1 METDPYQ
8 RLWEVVKGKGTLL
21 HEGDIFKLG
30 KEQVCVRAV
39 GVTGK
44 EEHTWYPAP
53 VAVSTYA
60 SSSRREP
67 GKCHICLGDEDG
79 EDDPLISPC
88 NCLGSV
94 QYIHLKCLQEWLKTR
109 LSRVHPSEHTTAY
122 ELKSLFCEL
131 CKSVLPAA
139 IAIDGKTHFLVEAWK
154 SSDPFIVLEVVSRRH
169 ESSMHVLSLQ
179 PGSSV
184 QLGRSP
190 LCAAVLQDMSVS
202 RFHAAIILLP
212 TGFWLRD
219 LGSTF
224 GTVREVRDSAMVLKR
239 GNQAMLQ
246 CGRTVVTLKVC
257 QPAKWLYFCCSCCYP
272 VERVRPDVTFM
283 RHTTSSVFQTTVQ
296 QVEEYAGQERELQGE
311 DRTRLVL
318 F

>member
-8 RLWEVVKGKGTLL
+8 RLWEVVKGKGAPLQ
-21 HEGDIFKLG
+21 EGDTFKLG

-60 SSSRREP
+60 QSSHREP
-67 GKCHICLGDEDG
+67 GKCHICLGDEDS

-88 NCLGSV
+88 SCLGSV
-94 QYIHLKCLQEWLKTR
+94 QYIHLKCLREWLKTR
-109 LSRVHPSEHTTAY
+109 LSGVSPSASTTAY
-122 ELKSLFCEL
+122 EVKSLFCEL
-131 CKSVLPAA
+131 CKAALPAA
-139 IAIDGKTHFLVEAWK
+139 ITIDGQTQVLVEAWK
-154 SSDPFIVLEVVSRRH
+154 PSDPFVVLEVQSRRY
-169 ESSMHVLSLQ
+169 ESAVHVLSMQ

-190 LCAAVLQDMSVS
+190 MCAAVLPDMSVS
-202 RFHAAIILLP
+202 RFHAAISLQS

-224 GTVREVRDSAMVLKR
+224 GTVREVKDSAVVLKR
-239 GNQAMLQ
+239 GKQAILQ
-246 CGRTVVTLKVC
+246 CGRTVVTVKAC
-257 QPAKWLYFCCSCCYP
+257 QPAKWVYFCCRCCYP
-272 VERVRPDVTFM
+272 VERVRPEMTFM
-283 RHTTSSVFQTTVQ
+283 RHTASSVFQTTVQ
-296 QVEEYAGQERELQGE
+296 QAEEYAEREIQGE
-311 DRTRLVL
+311 ERTRLVIS
-318 F
+318 